1 MKIIVSLTLV
11 LSLGASVWSQTS
23 RYDPAHRDPAKEHS
37 SFIDFALKQ
46 VNPGNNDYGCQI
58 DEMRKAALDSTIRT
72 FDWWTTVVACGLL
85 LLTLVVIVH
94 QHRLGRRRV
103 QISARFAAQLT
114 NALHHA
120 QRELEIVTSK
130 HNELAESARRA
141 AETSTKTRPADGD
154 TRGAKA
160 QLATA
165 RTVILAAKERDNS
178 VGASGPAVQPTDP
191 QPGESN
197 VNYPAQLRAMQ
208 QRLLALQQDIEA
220 GRKREDAGRERERN
234 LQREL
239 DKLRHNPASGQGA
252 ESRP

>member
-1 MKIIVSLTLV
+1 MKIIASLTLV
-11 LSLGASVWSQTS
+11 LSLAASVWAQTS

-46 VNPGNNDYGCQI
+46 VNPGNTDYGCQI

-85 LLTLVVIVH
+85 LLTLFVIVH
-94 QHRLGRRRV
+94 QHRQGRRRV

-114 NALHHA
+114 NALHNA

-141 AETSTKTRPADGD
+141 EETSTKPRPADSD

-160 QLATA
+160 QLVTA
-165 RTVILAAKERDNS
+165 RTVILAGKERDNS
-178 VGASGPAVQPTDP
+178 GGASGPVVQPTDP
-191 QPGESN
+191 QLGESN

-239 DKLRHNPASGQGA
+239 DKLRHNLTGGQAA
-252 ESRP
+252 EGKP